1 MKEYIQIGKTK
12 KPFGL
17 TGELKVDIEEAFL
30 EDFLLAKILFLRIKG
45 KPVPYFVEGIQV
57 KGMPLLKLED
67 VDNKETAVKI
77 GGSDILLR
85 EEDILPEEQRQ
96 LEVEETIEFAR
107 LKGFSIHDLNL
118 GPIGKIEAIE
128 EFPQQEMAIVSY
140 KEKETMIPLNEGLI
154 EEIDYEKRIVK
165 MDLPEGLLKL

>member
-12 KPFGL
+12 KPFGVA
-17 TGELKVDIEEAFL
+17 GALKVDIEEAFL
-30 EDFLLAKILFLRIKG
+30 EDFLLAKVLFLRIKG
-45 KPVPYFVEGIQV
+45 KPVPYFVENIEV

-67 VDNKETAVKI
+67 VDNKESAHKI

-85 EEDILPEEQRQ
+85 EADIIPEDQRQ

-107 LKGFSIHDLNL
+107 LKGFMIQDVNL
-118 GPIGKIEAIE
+118 GQIGKIDNIE
-128 EFPQQEMAIVSY
+128 EFPQQEMAIVWY
-140 KEKETMIPLNEGLI
+140 KEKEVLIPLNEGLI
-154 EEIDYEKRIVK
+154 ESIDQEGRVVR

>member
-85 EEDILPEEQRQ
+85 EEDIIPEEQRQ

-107 LKGFSIHDLNL
+107 LKGFMIQDLNL

-140 KEKETMIPLNEGLI
+140 KEKEIMIPLNERLI
-154 EEIDYEKRIVK
+154 EEIDYEQRIVK
-165 MDLPEGLLKL
+165 MDLPEGILKL